1 MDLNKLSRTLS
12 KQRGPQVLRPTTSK
26 FSYMPIS
33 YQGFGATAIL
43 VMVLI
48 LAAAQGINYLR
59 DRFHHK

>member
-1 MDLNKLSRTLS
+1 
-12 KQRGPQVLRPTTSK
+12 
-26 FSYMPIS
+26 MPIS